1 MIAFWII
8 WTLVMALVLAF
19 GLVLLVGAPYMP
31 TLKKQQTAALDLLD
45 LKPGQV
51 VYDLGCGD
59 GRFLT
64 AAARRGLKAVGY
76 ELNPFMA
83 LIAWVGTRRYHR
95 QVKVKW
101 GNFWQADISPADGI
115 FVFLLDRFMPRLDSK
130 IGSEAKNGTKLV
142 SYGFKI
148 PGKKPAAKRGALLLY
163 KYQKLG

>member
-1 MIAFWII
+1 MIIFWII
-8 WTLVMALVLAF
+8 WILVMALVLSF

-31 TLKKQQTAALDLLD
+31 TLKKQQIAALDLLD

-64 AAARRGLKAVGY
+64 AAARRGLKAIGY

-83 LIAWVGTRRYHR
+83 LIAWASTRRYHR

-101 GNFWQADISPADGI
+101 GNFWQADISQADGI
-115 FVFLLDRFMPRLDSK
+115 FVFLLDRFMPRLNSK
-130 IGSEAKNGTKLV
+130 IKAEAKGSIKLV
-142 SYGFKI
+142 SHAFKI
-148 PGKKPAAKRGALLLY
+148 PGKKPAAKKSALFLY
-163 KYQKLG
+163 KY